1 MALSRVLFPRCGLPG
16 GAANPF
22 RLAPAALA
30 AALLAGC
37 GDDISDAPPTSAIAG
52 ESYSAAVSKPLG
64 LSVEAGVAT
73 PSSLAAVPVLSGKV
87 RYGVPVAALP
97 GVGTTLSGALPFP
110 ATDAWNRDVLTSAT
124 EAASSALVAA
134 IGGGASLKVGFG
146 LLAGVPYA
154 VVDRTQPRVAVSVAG
169 DATPRAWPIPA
180 SMPASADP
188 SARLSVLDRDAGVLY
203 ELRGASPVAGGGWTA
218 VAAAA
223 WRLDLANAAA
233 ADAAGPS
240 GDAGMPVFPGL
251 VRHDEAAS
259 GAIRHALRITVP
271 ALRAA
276 WVAPARGPVAQ
287 TDDAALPP
295 AGARLRLKA
304 EVAIPADASVEA
316 RAILQALK
324 TYGAIVVGVGPA
336 LTLEGAPDPGWDVA
350 RLAAE
355 LARIRGS
362 DFEVVALGAITTP

>member
-1 MALSRVLFPRCGLPG
+1 
-16 GAANPF
+16 
-22 RLAPAALA
+22 
-30 AALLAGC
+30 
-37 GDDISDAPPTSAIAG
+37 
-52 ESYSAAVSKPLG
+52 
-64 LSVEAGVAT
+64 
-73 PSSLAAVPVLSGKV
+73 
-87 RYGVPVAALP
+87 
-97 GVGTTLSGALPFP
+97 
-110 ATDAWNRDVLTSAT
+110 
-124 EAASSALVAA
+124 
-134 IGGGASLKVGFG
+134 
-146 LLAGVPYA
+146 
-154 VVDRTQPRVAVSVAG
+154 
-169 DATPRAWPIPA
+169 
-180 SMPASADP
+180 MPASADP